1 MWIFILSDSVKTAL
15 TELLNISFPIV
26 QAPIGSATTPELAAS
41 VSNAG
46 GLGMLALSWTDLH
59 TTRTKIKETKQLTNK
74 PFGVNLVLEWNQ
86 AERVKICIEEKVPV
100 ISFFWGDSSPFIE
113 SLKSAGIKICQTVS
127 TSEEALYFEKLGV
140 DFIIA
145 QGWEAGGHVL
155 GKVASS
161 VLIPSITDKIKIP
174 VVSAGGFTD
183 GRGLLAALALGAS
196 GIWIGTR
203 FLMSKEA
210 NVSPIYQ
217 ELIAKAN
224 ENDTVYAERL
234 FNIGWDNAPHRV
246 IRNST
251 VEAWEKSGNLPVG
264 KRPNEHEIIAIKQN
278 GAIIE
283 RYADD
288 IPTSTTTGNLEALA
302 IYAGQSAGL
311 TGHTIQPAEAIIT
324 DIMREANHQ
333 LEKLNL
339 IWTK

>member
-302 IYAGQSAGL
+302 IYAGQSVGL
-311 TGHTIQPAEAIIT
+311 IGHTIQTAEAIIT

>member
-1 MWIFILSDSVKTAL
+1 MWIFILSDGVKTAL
-15 TELLNISFPIV
+15 TELLNISFPII

-46 GLGMLALSWTDLH
+46 GLGMLALSWTDLA
-59 TTRTKIKETKQLTNK
+59 TTRAKIKETKQLTSK

-196 GIWIGTR
+196 GIWVGTR

-210 NVSPIYQ
+210 NVSPVYQ

-264 KRPNEHEIIAIKQN
+264 KRPNECEIIAMKQN

-288 IPTSTTTGNLEALA
+288 IPTNTTTGNLEALA
-302 IYAGQSAGL
+302 IYAGQSVGL
-311 TGHTIQPAEAIIT
+311 IGHTIQTAEAIIT